1 MKKILVPVDFG
12 EYTGKTCQ
20 YALQIA
26 RKFKSEIRLFHSYFD
41 QIIVSDSSFPTG
53 VDTDTMLNEQLLRDI
68 EMRAK
73 EDIKKLRTR
82 LVQQLKKENIKGV
95 KVDYTL
101 EGGEPESEII
111 AVSEEY
117 KPDVIIMGSRGEG
130 RKGILMGSV
139 SKKVMV
145 RAKAPV
151 MAIPKDYDY
160 KEISNV
166 MYMTDFH
173 SYDFELI
180 EKLFKLLKDFDIHV
194 HCVHLNLHEDKRE
207 DNEKNMIKIKQK
219 FNEKVKKGVLSCK
232 LIDSSDINTDIENF
246 VKENNIDIIAFLSQK
261 RNLFQKLF
269 KHEVS
274 KKDLFQTNIP
284 LLSFHT
290 ES

>member
-1 MKKILVPVDFG
+1 
-12 EYTGKTCQ
+12 
-20 YALQIA
+20 
-26 RKFKSEIRLFHSYFD
+26 
-41 QIIVSDSSFPTG
+41 
-53 VDTDTMLNEQLLRDI
+53 MLNEQLLRDI
-68 EMRAK
+68 ELRAK
-73 EDIKKLRTR
+73 EDITKLRTK

-95 KVDYTL
+95 KIDYTL

-111 AVSEEY
+111 AISEEY
-117 KPDVIIMGSRGEG
+117 KPDIIIMGSSGEG

-145 RAKAPV
+145 KAKVPV
-151 MAIPKDYDY
+151 MAIPKDFDY
-160 KEISNV
+160 REINNI

-173 SYDFELI
+173 SSDFELV
-180 EKLFKLLKDFDIHV
+180 EKLLKLLKDFDIRV
-194 HCVHLNLHEDKRE
+194 HCVHLNLHKDKRE
-207 DNEKNMIKIKQK
+207 DNEENMNQIKQK
-219 FNEKVKKGVLSCK
+219 FSGEAKKDILTCK

-246 VKENNIDIIAFLSQK
+246 VKENNIDLIAFLSQK

-284 LLSFHT
+284 LLSFHM